1 VKNGPLLRL
10 AEAEYDIFITS
21 DQGLRYQQN
30 LVNRK
35 IAILELS
42 TNDWHAIKASAGDIH
57 REVESIQP
65 GEFRSFLVEKSD

>member
-1 VKNGPLLRL
+1 VKNGQLLQL

-42 TNDWHAIKASAGDIH
+42 TNDWHAIKASAEDIH
-57 REVESIQP
+57 REVESMQP
-65 GEFRSFLVEKSD
+65 GEFRSIDVP